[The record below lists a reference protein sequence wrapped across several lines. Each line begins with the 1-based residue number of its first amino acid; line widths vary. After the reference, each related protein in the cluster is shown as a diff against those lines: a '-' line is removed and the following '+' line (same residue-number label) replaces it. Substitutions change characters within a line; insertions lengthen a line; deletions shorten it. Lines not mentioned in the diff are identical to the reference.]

1 MNIYIDFDDTIV
13 NSVEN
18 VIRIANKRYN
28 QSVQVSD
35 VDKWDFSYLYP
46 NATRDEIIGIF
57 GEQEFFDTLHFKK
70 NAILTLQKLSKRN
83 FLFVVTKTIDIASG
97 FRKYQWI
104 QEHLNAMNI
113 PVEYVAIFPRDDKSI
128 VDMSDGIMID
138 DNANYL
144 EITNAK
150 YKILYDNQREIDVN
164 MDWDGLRVY
173 DWQDAYKLLSE
184 IIGKEKGITNGKI

>member
-46 NATRDEIIGIF
+46 NATRDEIISIF

-104 QEHLNAMNI
+104 QKHLNAMNI
-113 PVEYVAIFPRDDKSI
+113 PVEYIAVTTNKDKGI
-128 VDMSDGIMID
+128 VDMDGGIMID
-138 DNANYL
+138 DNASYL
-144 EITNAK
+144 RDTNAT

-173 DWQDAYKLLSE
+173 DWQDVYKLLSG

>member
-28 QSVQVSD
+28 QDVQVSD
-35 VDKWDFSYLYP
+35 IDKWDFSYLYP

-113 PVEYVAIFPRDDKSI
+113 PVEYIAVTTNKDKGI
-128 VDMSDGIMID
+128 VDMDGGIMID
-138 DNANYL
+138 DNASYL
-144 EITNAK
+144 RETNA
-150 YKILYDNQREIDVN
+150 
-164 MDWDGLRVY
+164 
-173 DWQDAYKLLSE
+173 
-184 IIGKEKGITNGKI
+184 

>member
-1 MNIYIDFDDTIV
+1 M
-13 NSVEN
+13 
-18 VIRIANKRYN
+18 
-28 QSVQVSD
+28 
-35 VDKWDFSYLYP
+35 
-46 NATRDEIIGIF
+46 
-57 GEQEFFDTLHFKK
+57 
-70 NAILTLQKLSKRN
+70 
-83 FLFVVTKTIDIASG
+83 FVVTKTIDVASG

-138 DNANYL
+138 DNASYL
-144 EITNAK
+144 RDTNAI